1 MPNREDLRWLLEG
14 KDAWNSRREENPHWW
29 PDLSEAP
36 ISSLLEEAQRLT
48 ESGNPD
54 LRSHDL
60 KFANLSGSHLSGVD
74 MTGADLGVTNFSQ
87 SLLNGAILIGVKCL
101 STDFRG
107 ALLRES
113 DFTEAD
119 LWQARFQDAV
129 LSKSNF
135 DGASCTLADF
145 SRADLSDSSFKDA
158 KLFETYLVGADLTN
172 CELWKAKVIRS
183 GGPEWDYSKLD
194 RAEDEGIESVLDLL
208 KYAEEFERHYK
219 LKEGSEPTLLYYRG
233 ESEKYAYRIPSV
245 MRANSSCEYPLRS
258 RESEM
263 LVDLMTRRPDD
274 FAGESTALSHL
285 MTAQHF
291 GLPTRLLD
299 VTRNP
304 LVALFHATATG
315 NQEVGSP
322 GQLHILT
329 VRESMVKPYTSP
341 SVSVVTNFSRLI
353 RGDQNLLLTKTK
365 EFTEGDS
372 DSPPSRFL
380 TPLRSSDYQSAMSR
394 LVQFIRVEHPSFEDR
409 IDPIDLFRVFVVEP
423 RRSNERIIAQA
434 AAFLLS
440 AFHERFDECEV
451 QRRTKQ
457 LPIYHQYT
465 FEIPSARKSFI
476 RRQLRSLNVSEETM
490 YPGLQTAA
498 EAVKLRYSGESESI
512 DC

>member
-1 MPNREDLRWLLEG
+1 MPNREDLQWLLEG
-14 KDAWNSRREENPHWW
+14 RDVWNSRREENPHWW

-36 ISSLLEEAQRLT
+36 ISSLLEEARRLT

-54 LRSHDL
+54 LRSYDL
-60 KFANLSGSHLSGVD
+60 KFANLSGSHLGGVD
-74 MTGADLGVTNFSQ
+74 MTGADLGAADFRQ
-87 SLLNGAILIGVKCL
+87 SVLNGATLIEVKCL

-113 DFTEAD
+113 DLTEAD
-119 LWQARFQDAV
+119 LWQAKFQDAV

-135 DGASCTLADF
+135 KGASCTLADF
-145 SRADLSDSSFKDA
+145 SRADLSDSSFRDA
-158 KLFETYLVGADLTN
+158 VLFEVHLVGADLTN
-172 CELWKAKVIRS
+172 CELWKAKVIRF

-194 RAEDEGIESVLDLL
+194 RAEDEGIESARDLL
-208 KYAEEFERHYK
+208 KYAEDFERHYE
-219 LKEGSEPTLLYYRG
+219 LKEGSEATLLYYRG
-233 ESEKYAYRIPSV
+233 ESEKHPNRIPSV
-245 MRANSSCEYPLRS
+245 MRVNSSSEYPLRS
-258 RESEM
+258 HESEM

-274 FAGESTALSHL
+274 FAGETTALSQL

-304 LVALFHATATG
+304 LVALFHATETV
-315 NQEVGSP
+315 NQPVGAP
-322 GQLHILT
+322 GQLHIFA
-329 VRESMVKPYTSP
+329 VRESMVKPYTSH
-341 SVSVVTNFSRLI
+341 SVSVVTNFSRLV
-353 RGDQNLLLTKTK
+353 RGDQNLLLTKTR
-365 EFTEGDS
+365 EFTEEDS
-372 DSPPSRFL
+372 DLPPSRFL
-380 TPLRSSDYQSAMSR
+380 TPLRSSDYQSALSR

-434 AAFLLS
+434 AAFFLS

-465 FEIPSARKSFI
+465 IEIPYERKSCI
-476 RRQLRSLNVSEETM
+476 RRQLRSLNISEETM

-498 EAVKLRYSGESESI
+498 EAVKLRYSGERVLS
-512 DC
+512 DA